1 MTGTSTAENELIR
14 GYNLINSATNYT
26 KVGCKKKILHSAD
39 EYNNILQNLA
49 DEYLSILTEYTSGY
63 PTYNMELYEEDL
75 FNGKPTKFFTDLVD
89 TVSKDKK
96 KKLDAEAGEAAVKK
110 EMKSVLD
117 AVPGGS
123 AALSKRQKND
133 LKEYHRKYVM
143 GSISKL
149 SHDKWEL
156 QDLTDKYM
164 KNKNIAQNKFS
175 EMLGTDRNGIL
186 ANMEDIETRL
196 LDVQHELFTIKHQ
209 IETDIES
216 MQDCILTVSKDI
228 DSLQVK
234 NSKLERKINSLQGRK
249 AGAVGQVY
257 DSQLLYNQYYL
268 GNIIISIIV
277 IVLLYKYL
285 ALYITDIKGKVDTK
299 FIPISYTKDTDSG

>member
-1 MTGTSTAENELIR
+1 MSDTSIAENDLIK
-14 GYNLINSATNYT
+14 GYNLINNATNYT

-63 PTYNMELYEEDL
+63 PKYNMDLYEQDFFSGEEAKYFTQLTKETAKEEKEADALKKTWGDASWKDHFGVAHITGAQKEDL
-75 FNGKPTKFFTDLVD
+75 QA
-89 TVSKDKK
+89 KK
-96 KKLDAEAGEAAVKK
+96 
-110 EMKSVLD
+110 
-117 AVPGGS
+117 S
-123 AALSKRQKND
+123 AADMMLANFNRDSDELTELKVKYEKN
-133 LKEYHRKYVM
+133 EQ
-143 GSISKL
+143 IA
-149 SHDKWEL
+149 
-156 QDLTDKYM
+156 
-164 KNKNIAQNKFS
+164 KNKWMS
-175 EMLGTDRNGIL
+175 LLGSDHQGIL
-186 ANMEDIETRL
+186 TNMDSIETRL
-196 LDVQHELFTIKHQ
+196 YDVQHELFTIKHK

-285 ALYITDIKGKVDTK
+285 ALYITDITGKVDTK

>member
-1 MTGTSTAENELIR
+1 MSDTSIAENDLIK
-14 GYNLINSATNYT
+14 GYNLINNATNYT

-63 PTYNMELYEEDL
+63 PKYNMDLYEQD
-75 FNGKPTKFFTDLVD
+75 FFKGTDTKYFTRLTERVHKDLVD
-89 TVSKDKK
+89 ISNSEPAFNKIWKKDVA
-96 KKLDAEAGEAAVKK
+96 DAQFGNLQNTAYERAYRK
-110 EMKSVLD
+110 MD
-117 AVPGGS
+117 ADRRE
-123 AALSKRQKND
+123 KRD
-133 LKEYHRKYVM
+133 LKVKYKKNEQ
-143 GSISKL
+143 IA
-149 SHDKWEL
+149 
-156 QDLTDKYM
+156 
-164 KNKNIAQNKFS
+164 KNKWMS
-175 EMLGTDRNGIL
+175 LLGSDHQGIL
-186 ANMEDIETRL
+186 TNMDSIETRL
-196 LDVQHELFTIKHQ
+196 YDVQHELFTIKHK

-285 ALYITDIKGKVDTK
+285 ALYITDITGKVDTK

>member
-49 DEYLSILTEYTSGY
+49 DEYLSILTEYTSRY

-96 KKLDAEAGEAAVKK
+96 KYLDASGVEK

-123 AALSKRQKND
+123 AAISKKQKDD
-133 LKEYHRKYVM
+133 LNAYHRKYVI
-143 GSISKL
+143 GSIRKL
-149 SHDKWEL
+149 RHDKWEL
-156 QDLTDKYM
+156 QDLNDKYI
-164 KNKNIAQNKFS
+164 KNKNIAQTKFS
-175 EMLGTDRNGIL
+175 EMLGADRNGIL
-186 ANMEDIETRL
+186 VNMEDIETRL

-285 ALYITDIKGKVDTK
+285 ALYITDITGKVDTK

>member
-1 MTGTSTAENELIR
+1 MSDTSIAENDLIK
-14 GYNLINSATNYT
+14 GYNLINNATNYT

-49 DEYLSILTEYTSGY
+49 DEYLSILTEYTRSY
-63 PTYNMELYEEDL
+63 PKYNMDLYEQDFFSGEEAKYFTQLTKETAKDEKEAMRKGGRWGETWWDDFKKDGHSFNFTGAQKEDL
-75 FNGKPTKFFTDLVD
+75 TKKKSDWRKMLAKAHRDRDELTDL
-89 TVSKDKK
+89 K
-96 KKLDAEAGEAAVKK
+96 VKY
-110 EMKSVLD
+110 E
-117 AVPGGS
+117 
-123 AALSKRQKND
+123 KN
-133 LKEYHRKYVM
+133 EQ
-143 GSISKL
+143 IA
-149 SHDKWEL
+149 
-156 QDLTDKYM
+156 
-164 KNKNIAQNKFS
+164 KNKWMS
-175 EMLGTDRNGIL
+175 LLGSDHQGTL
-186 ANMEDIETRL
+186 ANMDSIETRL
-196 LDVQHELFTIKHQ
+196 YDVQHELFTIKHK

-228 DSLQVK
+228 DTLQVE

-285 ALYITDIKGKVDTK
+285 ALYITDITNKVDTK
-299 FIPISYTKDTDSG
+299 FIPISYTKDTNTG